1 MIRLSTQRKTLQM
14 QIATQASLD
23 WNVLAC
29 PMSVQL
35 PDGTSREVTTRKV
48 LVRDDNFDQVG
59 VVGNRYEIVQ
69 NSVITGLVQPLVSE
83 GLLEI
88 VNQGYLGTGSKVF
101 IQAELN
107 QEYEIAGETHKA
119 MLTLMNSHDGTS
131 PLAAGI
137 TDTRVICQNTFAM
150 AMEDMSTRLQH
161 KLGINEQAL
170 KITETLDFVNDRM
183 RKFAEAATV
192 LKSTKATVGQVD
204 QIILS
209 AYGKKENE
217 TVRNRDEIVNRFF
230 AGAGNDGATLWD
242 AFNALTDFNT
252 HASGKTAEAR
262 FGYANFGTGARVA
275 RRAIDM
281 ALTLA

>member
-1 MIRLSTQRKTLQM
+1 M

-23 WNVLAC
+23 WNVIAC

-35 PDGTSREVTTRKV
+35 PDGTSRQVKTRKV
-48 LVRDDNFDQVG
+48 LVRDDNFEQVG

-88 VNQGYLGTGSKVF
+88 VNQGYIGTGSKVF
-101 IQAELN
+101 IQAQMT
-107 QEYEIAGETHKA
+107 QEYEIVGETHRA
-119 MLTLMNSHDGTS
+119 MLTMMNSHDGTS
-131 PLAAGI
+131 PLAAGV

-161 KLGINEQAL
+161 KMGVNEQAL
-170 KITETLDFVNDRM
+170 KITETLDFVNERM
-183 RKFAEAATV
+183 KRFAEAANV
-192 LKSTKATVGQVD
+192 LASTKATVSQVD
-204 QIILS
+204 QIIKS
-209 AYGKKENE
+209 AYSKKENE

-230 AGAGNDGATLWD
+230 AGAGNEGATLWD
-242 AFNALTDFNT
+242 AFNAITEFNT
-252 HASGKTAEAR
+252 HASGKTAESR

-281 ALTLA
+281 ALALA

>member
-1 MIRLSTQRKTLQM
+1 M

-23 WNVLAC
+23 WNVVSC
-29 PMSVQL
+29 PLSVTL
-35 PDGTSREVTTRKV
+35 PDGGTREVKSRRV

-69 NSVITGLVQPLVSE
+69 NRVITGLVTPLVEE
-83 GLLEI
+83 GLLEV
-88 VNQGYLGTGSKVF
+88 VNQGYIGTGSKVF
-101 IQAELN
+101 IQAQMTE
-107 QEYEIAGETHKA
+107 EYNIAGETHRA
-119 MLTLMNSHDGTS
+119 MLTMMNSHDGTS
-131 PLAAGI
+131 PLAAGV

-170 KITETLDFVNDRM
+170 KITETLDFVNERM
-183 RKFAEAATV
+183 RRYATAAEA
-192 LKSTKATVGQVD
+192 LNSTRATVGQVD
-204 QIILS
+204 QIIRS

-217 TVRNRDEIVNRFF
+217 TVRNRDEIVNLFF
-230 AGAGNDGATLWD
+230 QGAGNEGATLWD
-242 AFNALTDFNT
+242 AVNAITEFNT
-252 HASGKTAEAR
+252 HRSAKTAEAR

-281 ALTLA
+281 ALTFA

>member
-1 MIRLSTQRKTLQM
+1 M

-23 WNVLAC
+23 WNVIPC
-29 PMSVQL
+29 PISVQL
-35 PDGTSREVTTRKV
+35 PDGTFRQVETRKV
-48 LVRDDNFDQVG
+48 LVRDDNYAQVG

-69 NSVITGLVQPLVSE
+69 NSVITGLVKPLVSE
-83 GLLEI
+83 GLLEV
-88 VNQGYLGTGSKVF
+88 VNQGFIGTGSKVF
-101 IQAELN
+101 IQAQMTE
-107 QEYEIAGETHKA
+107 EYNIAGETHRA
-119 MLTLMNSHDGTS
+119 MLTMMNSHDGTS
-131 PLAAGI
+131 PLAAGV

-161 KLGINEQAL
+161 KLGVNEQAL

-183 RKFAEAATV
+183 RRYATAAEV
-192 LKSTKATVGQVD
+192 LNSTKATVGQVD
-204 QIILS
+204 RIIQA
-209 AYGKKENE
+209 AYGKKEGD

-230 AGAGNDGATLWD
+230 AGAGNEGSTLWD
-242 AFNALTDFNT
+242 AFNAITEFNT

-281 ALTLA
+281 ALALA

>member
-1 MIRLSTQRKTLQM
+1 M

-23 WNVLAC
+23 WNVVAC

-35 PDGTSREVTTRKV
+35 PDGTSRQVKTRKV
-48 LVRDDNFDQVG
+48 LVRDDSFEQVG

-101 IQAELN
+101 IQAQMT
-107 QEYEIAGETHKA
+107 QEYEIVGETHRA
-119 MLTLMNSHDGTS
+119 MLTMMNSHDGTS
-131 PLAAGI
+131 PLAAGV

-170 KITETLDFVNDRM
+170 KITETLDFVNERM
-183 RKFAEAATV
+183 KTYAEAANV
-192 LKSTKATVGQVD
+192 LATTKATVGQLD
-204 QIILS
+204 RIIQS

-230 AGAGNDGATLWD
+230 AGAGNEGATLWD
-242 AFNALTDFNT
+242 AFNAITEFNT

-262 FGYANFGTGARVA
+262 FGYANFGTGSRVA

-281 ALTLA
+281 ALALA